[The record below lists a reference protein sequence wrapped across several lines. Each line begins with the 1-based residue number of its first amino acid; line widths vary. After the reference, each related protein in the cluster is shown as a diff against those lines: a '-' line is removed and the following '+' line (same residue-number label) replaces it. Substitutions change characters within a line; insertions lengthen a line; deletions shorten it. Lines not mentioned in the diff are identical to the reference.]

1 VVCDLLDM
9 VRKNKLKYQVLKQ
22 HDEDLAQ
29 KGKKKQQRL
38 GADNRRRAA
47 VKAGRFKEQDDDEN
61 FRRKIEG
68 AFVRLS
74 SQQPRVWTTIMY

>member
-1 VVCDLLDM
+1 MFGALLEM

-22 HDEDLAQ
+22 HDDDVVQ

-38 GADNRRRAA
+38 GSDNKRRVAM
-47 VKAGRFKEQDDDEN
+47 KAGRFKEDDNDES

-74 SQQPRVWTTIMY
+74 S